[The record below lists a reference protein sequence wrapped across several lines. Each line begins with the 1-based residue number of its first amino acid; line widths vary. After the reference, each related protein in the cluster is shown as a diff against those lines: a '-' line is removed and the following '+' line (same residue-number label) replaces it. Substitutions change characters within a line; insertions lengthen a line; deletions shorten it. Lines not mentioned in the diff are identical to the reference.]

1 MRFKTL
7 IAVALSTAFF
17 VSCTDTS
24 YLDKEIDDLKNQ
36 VAELQQQCSTLNSSL
51 EVLDQTLTA
60 LKNRDFV
67 TSVNPVKGTDGSVTG
82 YVITFVNQPTI
93 TIWLPEEQQ
102 EVTPPSVEVH
112 VPVISV
118 RMGQDGQY
126 YWTCDGEFITDASGN
141 RIPTGSDGATP
152 KLKVEDQKWYVSY
165 DGGSSWEY
173 LADVPSQEINGYVF
187 SSVDT
192 SDATKVVITLTDGQK
207 ITLPTAYESLI
218 SVAVDSPDV
227 AHNPGD
233 VITLSYTALKN
244 VTVVVDDSDVEASEV
259 IATDSKN
266 GTIRIQTRSGVSL
279 HKQRAFIIFS
289 VDGAADADW
298 RLLSFDSSMKALI
311 SDIK

>member
-1 MRFKTL
+1 MTSLKTI
-7 IAVALSTAFF
+7 IAVALSTAIF

-24 YLDKEIDDLKNQ
+24 YIDNELEDLKNQ
-36 VAELQQQCSTLNSSL
+36 VAQLQQQCTTLNTSL
-51 EVLDQTLTA
+51 EALDQTLSA

-67 TSVNPVKGTDGSVTG
+67 TSVNPVQGSDGKVTG

-93 TIWLPEEQQ
+93 TIWLPEEKQ
-102 EVTPPSVEVH
+102 ETAPPTEVH
-112 VPVISV
+112 APVISV

-244 VTVVVDDSDVEASEV
+244 VSVVVDDSDVEASEV
-259 IATDSKN
+259 IEADAKN

-279 HKQRAFIIFS
+279 NKQRAFIIFS
-289 VDGAADADW
+289 LDGAADADW
-298 RLLSFDSSMKALI
+298 RMLSFDSSMKARI

>member
-36 VAELQQQCSTLNSSL
+36 VAELQQQCSTMNSSL

-93 TIWLPEEQQ
+93 TIWLPEEKE
-102 EVTPPSVEVH
+102 EVIPPTVEVH

-118 RMGQDGQY
+118 KMDVDGQY
-126 YWTCDGEFITDASGN
+126 YWVCDGEFITDDSGN
-141 RIPTGSDGATP
+141 KIPTGSDGQTP

-165 DGGSSWEY
+165 DGGITWDFM
-173 LADVPSQEINGYVF
+173 ADVPQQQVNGYVF

-192 SDATKVVITLTDGQK
+192 SDATKVVITLADGQT

-218 SVAVDSPDV
+218 SLTIFDKDV
-227 AHNPGD
+227 VHNPGD
-233 VITLSYTALKN
+233 VITISYTALKN

-279 HKQRAFIIFS
+279 NKQRAFIIFS
-289 VDGAADADW
+289 VDGASDADW

>member
-1 MRFKTL
+1 MRIKTI
-7 IAVALSTAFF
+7 IAVALSTAIF

-36 VAELQQQCSTLNSSL
+36 IAELQQQCSTMNSSL
-51 EVLDQTLTA
+51 EALDQTLTA

-67 TSVNPVKGTDGSVTG
+67 TSVNPVQGTNGKVAG

-118 RMGQDGQY
+118 KMGEDGQY
-126 YWTCDGEFITDASGN
+126 YWTCDGEFIKDDAGN
-141 RIPTGSDGATP
+141 RIPTGADGMTP
-152 KLKVEDQKWYVSY
+152 KLKVEDEKWYVSY
-165 DGGSSWEY
+165 NGGSTWEY
-173 LADVPSQEINGYVF
+173 LADVPAQQVNGYVF
-187 SSVDT
+187 SSIDT
-192 SDATKVVITLTDGQK
+192 SDATKVVITLADGQK
-207 ITLPTAYESLI
+207 ITLPTAYESII
-218 SVAVDSPDV
+218 SVSVESPDV

-233 VITLSYTALKN
+233 VITVSYTSLKS
-244 VTVVVDDSDVEASEV
+244 VTVVVDDSDVEASE
-259 IATDSKN
+259 IIETDSKN

-279 HKQRAFIIFS
+279 NKQRAFIIFS
-289 VDGAADADW
+289 VEGAAHADW
-298 RLLSFDSSMKALI
+298 RLLSFDSSMKACI

>member
-1 MRFKTL
+1 MRIKTI
-7 IAVALSTAFF
+7 IAVALSTAIF

-24 YLDKEIDDLKNQ
+24 YIDAELENLKNQ
-36 VAELQQQCSTLNSSL
+36 VAQLQQQCSTLNTSL
-51 EVLDQTLTA
+51 ETLDQTLAA

-67 TSVNPVKGTDGSVTG
+67 TSVNPLQSADGKITG

-93 TIWLPEEQQ
+93 TIWLPEEKQ
-102 EVTPPSVEVH
+102 EVTPPSEVH

-118 RMGQDGQY
+118 KMDQDGQY
-126 YWTCDGEFITDASGN
+126 YWTCDGEFIKDASGN
-141 RIPTGSDGATP
+141 KIPTGADGMTP

-165 DGGSSWEY
+165 NGGSTWEY
-173 LADVPSQEINGYVF
+173 LADVPEQEINGYVF

-192 SDATKVVITLTDGQK
+192 SDPTKVVITLADGQK

-218 SVAVDSPDV
+218 SVSVESPDV

-233 VITLSYTALKN
+233 VITVSYTALKN

-259 IATDSKN
+259 IENDAKS

-279 HKQRAFIIFS
+279 NKQRAFIIFS
-289 VDGAADADW
+289 LDGAADADW
-298 RLLSFDSSMKALI
+298 RLLSFDSSMKARI

>member
-1 MRFKTL
+1 MRIKTI
-7 IAVALSTAFF
+7 IAVALSTAIF

-24 YLDKEIDDLKNQ
+24 YIDAELENLKNQ
-36 VAELQQQCSTLNSSL
+36 VAQLQQQCSTLNTSL
-51 EVLDQTLTA
+51 ETLDQTLAA

-67 TSVNPVKGTDGSVTG
+67 TSVNPLQSADGKITG

-93 TIWLPEEQQ
+93 TIWLPEGKQ
-102 EVTPPSVEVH
+102 EVTPPSEVH

-118 RMGQDGQY
+118 KMDQDGQY
-126 YWTCDGEFITDASGN
+126 YWTCDGEFIKDASGN
-141 RIPTGSDGATP
+141 KIPTGADGMTP
-152 KLKVEDQKWYVSY
+152 KLKVEDHKWYVSY
-165 DGGSSWEY
+165 NGGSTWEY
-173 LADVPSQEINGYVF
+173 LADVPEQEINGYVF

-192 SDATKVVITLTDGQK
+192 SDPTKVVITLADGQK

-218 SVAVDSPDV
+218 SVSVESPDV

-233 VITLSYTALKN
+233 VITVLYTALKN

-259 IATDSKN
+259 IENDAKS

-279 HKQRAFIIFS
+279 NKQRAFIIFS
-289 VDGAADADW
+289 LDSAADADW
-298 RLLSFDSSMKALI
+298 RLLSFDSSMKARI

>member
-1 MRFKTL
+1 MRIKTI
-7 IAVALSTAFF
+7 IAVALSTAIF

-24 YLDKEIDDLKNQ
+24 YIDAELENLKNQ
-36 VAELQQQCSTLNSSL
+36 VAQLQQQCSTLNTSL
-51 EVLDQTLTA
+51 ETLDQTLAA

-67 TSVNPVKGTDGSVTG
+67 TSVNPLQSADGKITG

-93 TIWLPEEQQ
+93 TIWLPEEKQ
-102 EVTPPSVEVH
+102 EVTPPSEVH

-118 RMGQDGQY
+118 KMDQDGQY
-126 YWTCDGEFITDASGN
+126 YWTCDGEFIKDASGN
-141 RIPTGSDGATP
+141 KIPTGADGMTP

-165 DGGSSWEY
+165 NGGSTWEY
-173 LADVPSQEINGYVF
+173 LADVPEQEINGYVF

-192 SDATKVVITLTDGQK
+192 SDPTKVVITLADGQK

-218 SVAVDSPDV
+218 SVSVESPDV

-233 VITLSYTALKN
+233 VIIVSYTALKN

-259 IATDSKN
+259 IENDAKS

-279 HKQRAFIIFS
+279 NKQRAFIIFS
-289 VDGAADADW
+289 LDGAADADW
-298 RLLSFDSSMKALI
+298 RLLSFDSSMKARI